1 MKQKPDTKGHILHD
15 STCVRLIQT
24 ESRFEIL
31 RGWGKR
37 EEGSYCLMIKEF
49 LSCDHLFL
57 VLWLEKADFSW
68 GDFLSVTVDVSGF
81 SFRLRYL

>member
-1 MKQKPDTKGHILHD
+1 MVLFLMLTP
-15 STCVRLIQT
+15 IQA
-24 ESRFEIL
+24 
-31 RGWGKR
+31 G
-37 EEGSYCLMIKEF
+37 MIKEF